1 MNGCIHFTMNNCTN
15 FSVIHGVTIL
25 PYRKD
30 LTTRQN
36 VLNIFLKSFFF
47 SFSSADTYG
56 SRRIGA
62 EFKNYSCL
70 LKYTRVNH
78 NDVNVD

>member
-30 LTTRQN
+30 SFDDTSKCTEY
-36 VLNIFLKSFFF
+36 IFKEFF
-47 SFSSADTYG
+47 SFLF
-56 SRRIGA
+56 RLQIHMVV
-62 EFKNYSCL
+62 EE
-70 LKYTRVNH
+70 
-78 NDVNVD
+78 